1 MKLIIDTNI
10 IISGLI
16 KDSSTRK
23 ILLRPDIELYFPD
36 ILLLELFK
44 YLPEIAQKADLPKK
58 EIRHLLNLFVTNFH
72 IVPLLDYKKEL
83 RQAHE
88 IIGKIDKKD
97 TPFIALALTIK
108 CDGIWTEDKHFE
120 KQNTIS
126 IFKTKDLI
134 DLV

>member
-16 KDSSTRK
+16 KDSITRK

-36 ILLLELFK
+36 ILRLELFK

>member
-16 KDSSTRK
+16 KDSITRK